1 MGLSRRFLNLIVE
14 SDEAFTRSLRR
25 IDLKRLQLFYP
36 TPPPPPPAPIRRPTT
51 TMESILLP
59 DPILK
64 FKAHSY
70 RGAGDPCSLACY
82 PFGPGLV
89 VKIFGKMQL

>member
-64 FKAHSY
+64 FKAHSLLPIW
-70 RGAGDPCSLACY
+70 ALFSCQKFWQNATVVFSLL
-82 PFGPGLV
+82 FSN
-89 VKIFGKMQL
+89 